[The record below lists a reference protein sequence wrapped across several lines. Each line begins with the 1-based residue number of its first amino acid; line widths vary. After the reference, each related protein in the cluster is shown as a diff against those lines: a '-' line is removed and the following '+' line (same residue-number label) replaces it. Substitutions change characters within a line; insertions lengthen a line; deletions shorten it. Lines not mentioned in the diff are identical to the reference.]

1 MEAVMKEKRALS
13 GTTKIF
19 MILVG
24 LVIYSGLV
32 LPLAISAGPKPSETK
47 GRHYF
52 RENCKTCHTK
62 GAAGGEITPLSKTQA
77 QWKLYFTAG
86 KHNRRTEPLNKLM
99 SDDQVQDVQAY
110 LIAHAAD
117 SPQPET
123 CGK

>member
-19 MILVG
+19 MILIG
-24 LVIYSGLV
+24 LIIYSGLV

-47 GRHYF
+47 GRYYF
-52 RENCKTCHTK
+52 RQTCKTCHSK
-62 GAAGGEITPLSKTQA
+62 GAVGAEVTPLTKTQA
-77 QWKLYFTAG
+77 QWKLYFTTG
-86 KHNRRTEPLNKLM
+86 KHSRRSEPLTKVM
-99 SDDQVQDVQAY
+99 SEDQLRDVAAY
-110 LIAHAAD
+110 LDAHAAD